1 MFYYATCT
9 DFSLKTLFGDL
20 DNRVRCSIIDDSWCN
35 MGKTMKLHQL
45 GQEYIPMINSCY
57 L

>member
-20 DNRVRCSIIDDSWCN
+20 DYRVRCSIIDDSWCN